1 MKRISE
7 VQQIRKEEN
16 WHIPFVSA
24 KKVCFWEVT
33 NAEILPAERDLDLN
47 LFHERAVILKEIIR
61 AGYGNAEIDT
71 KKTGLKKPAASNN
84 ILESPFDHSIF
95 GIGRLG

>member
-61 AGYGNAEIDT
+61 AGTET
-71 KKTGLKKPAASNN
+71 QKLTLKKR
-84 ILESPFDHSIF
+84 D
-95 GIGRLG
+95 